1 MSDKSSIIK
10 ETQKYLARG
19 QIDKAIAEWEKLI
32 KEYPDGNNYNTLGD
46 LYLKKDDKQNAID
59 SFHKAA
65 NFFRHEGFSLKA
77 LALYK
82 KILNINPSDP
92 DSLFSLGELNEEKG
106 LTTDA
111 IKYYLATADSL
122 SKEGKKEKL
131 LDIYDKV
138 LTLSPANIPLR
149 NKVAEIYSKEGL
161 MSEATKQYFQIAM
174 LHAEKG
180 EIEKSI
186 GYYQKVL
193 GAQPLNREAILGINY
208 LYEKTGNL
216 EKAIEQMKEAINLF
230 PQDTDIHLRCAEIH
244 IMSGMFD
251 EAREYLGKVIEIEP
265 ANIKARRL
273 LGDIY
278 LNEGDREKAWT
289 EYLPVLDEMILD
301 EKYDDAIKL
310 LDSFKD
316 IDPLETGKRLVSLYR
331 QLGEQDHIANELI
344 SLGDVLILKDMQK
357 EALNCYKEALEITP
371 DNESLSAKV
380 AELDKEVSKELEEE
394 FISIKTEKS
403 VDEAI
408 VEADIFL
415 RYGLYDNV
423 KNLLE
428 VYKDREPENIELH
441 LRLKSLYVDTGDKEQ
456 AITECLILNELY
468 KKAGDISKGEQVI
481 KEAYEIS
488 PEDQR
493 LISVTAPPLH
503 EKEEEVTI
511 TPPEGPAIEDYSEEI
526 AEADFYS
533 RQGLTDEARAIL
545 ERLQTLFP
553 ENKEIGQKLDSLGQV
568 VETEQKIEHI
578 EEKQE
583 EIILT
588 ESEILEAEEIHE
600 PALDSDV
607 MDIFNEFK
615 KGLEKELDEED
626 YETHYNLGI
635 AYKEMGLTDDAIR
648 EFQTSR
654 NNPKRF
660 VPSSSML
667 GICYMEKGLYPLAID
682 VLRNAIEKME
692 DRGES
697 YWSMK
702 YDLAEAYE
710 KKGNLKEALDLYT
723 AVYGWNSK
731 FRSVSDKLTN
741 LRAKVTEDGVEQK
754 KTKDRKDR
762 VSYL

>member
-19 QIDKAIAEWEKLI
+19 QIDKAIAEWEKMI
-32 KEYPDGNNYNTLGD
+32 KEYPDGNTYNTLGD
-46 LYLKKDDKQNAID
+46 LYLKKGDKQNAID

-65 NFFRHEGFSLKA
+65 NFFSHEGFSLKA

-92 DSLFSLGELNEEKG
+92 DSLYSLGELNEEKG
-106 LTTDA
+106 LTIDA

-122 SKEGKKEKL
+122 SKEGKKERL
-131 LDIYDKV
+131 LDIYDKI
-138 LTLSPANIPLR
+138 LNLSPANIPLR

-161 MSEATKQYFQIAM
+161 MSEASKQYFQIAM
-174 LHAEKG
+174 LYAEKG
-180 EIEKSI
+180 DTEKSI

-193 GAQPLNREAILGINY
+193 DAQPLNREAILGINY
-208 LYEKTGNL
+208 IYEKTGNL
-216 EKAIEQMKEAINLF
+216 EKAIEQIKEAINLF
-230 PQDTDIHLRCAEIH
+230 PQDTDIRLRSAEIH
-244 IMSGMFD
+244 IMTGRFD
-251 EAREYLGKVIEIEP
+251 EARENLRKVTEIEP
-265 ANIKARRL
+265 ANIKTRRL
-273 LGDIY
+273 LGEIY
-278 LNEGDREKAWT
+278 INEGDREKAWT

-331 QLGEQDHIANELI
+331 QLGEQSQVANELI
-344 SLGDVLILKDMQK
+344 SLGDVLTATGMQK

-371 DNESLSAKV
+371 DNDSLSPKI
-380 AELDKEVSKELEEE
+380 AELEKELGAEY
-394 FISIKTEKS
+394 ISIKAEKT

-428 VYKDREPENIELH
+428 VYKDREAENIELR
-441 LRLKSLYVDTGDKEQ
+441 LRLKSLYADTGDKEQ

-468 KKAGDISKGEQVI
+468 KKAGDILKGEQML

-503 EKEEEVTI
+503 EKEEVTI
-511 TPPEGPAIEDYSEEI
+511 TPPEGPTIEDYSEGI

-533 RQGLTDEARAIL
+533 KQGLTDEARAIL

-553 ENKEIGQKLDSLGQV
+553 ENKEISQKLDLLGQV
-568 VETEQKIEHI
+568 VEAEQKTEHI
-578 EEKQE
+578 EEKE
-583 EIILT
+583 KEVVLT

-600 PALDSDV
+600 PTIDSDV

-615 KGLEKELDEED
+615 KGLEKELDEDD

-660 VPSSSML
+660 IPSSSML
-667 GICYMEKGLYPLAID
+667 GICYMEKGIYSLAID
-682 VLRNAIEKME
+682 VLKTAIEKME

-697 YWSMK
+697 YWAMK
-702 YDLAEAYE
+702 YDLAKAYE
-710 KKGNLKEALDLYT
+710 KNGNLKEALGLYT
-723 AVYGWNSK
+723 EIYGWNSK
-731 FRSVSDKLTN
+731 FRSVSDKIN
-741 LRAKVTEDGVEQK
+741 QLRAMGDVEQK
-754 KTKDRKDR
+754 KPKDRKDR

>member
-19 QIDKAIAEWEKLI
+19 QIDKAIAEWEKMI
-32 KEYPDGNNYNTLGD
+32 KEYPDGNNHNTLGD
-46 LYLKKDDKQNAID
+46 LYLKKGDKQNAID
-59 SFHKAA
+59 LFHKAA
-65 NFFRHEGFSLKA
+65 NFFSREGFSLKA

-92 DSLFSLGELNEEKG
+92 DSLYSLGELNEEKG

-131 LDIYDKV
+131 LDIYDKI
-138 LTLSPANIPLR
+138 LALSPANIPLR

-161 MSEATKQYFQIAM
+161 MSEASKQYFQIAM
-174 LHAEKG
+174 LYAEKG
-180 EIEKSI
+180 DTEKSI

-193 GAQPLNREAILGINY
+193 DAQPLNREAILGINY
-208 LYEKTGNL
+208 LYERTGNL
-216 EKAIEQMKEAINLF
+216 EKAIEQIKEAINLF
-230 PQDTDIHLRCAEIH
+230 PQDTDIHLRSAEIH
-244 IMSGMFD
+244 IMTGRFD
-251 EAREYLGKVIEIEP
+251 EAREDLRKVTEIEP

-278 LNEGDREKAWT
+278 INEGDREKAWT

-331 QLGEQDHIANELI
+331 QLGEQGQVANELI
-344 SLGDVLILKDMQK
+344 SLGDVLTATGMQK

-371 DNESLSAKV
+371 DNDSLSPKI
-380 AELDKEVSKELEEE
+380 AELEKELGAEY
-394 FISIKTEKS
+394 ISIKAEKT

-428 VYKDREPENIELH
+428 VYKQSEPENIELH
-441 LRLKSLYVDTGDKEQ
+441 LRLKSLYADTGDKEQ

-468 KKAGDISKGEQVI
+468 KKAGDISNGEQML

-503 EKEEEVTI
+503 EKEEVTI

-533 RQGLTDEARAIL
+533 KQGLTDEARAIL

-553 ENKEIGQKLDSLGQV
+553 ENKEISQKLDSLGQV
-568 VETEQKIEHI
+568 VEAEQKTEHI
-578 EEKQE
+578 EEKE
-583 EIILT
+583 KEIILT

-600 PALDSDV
+600 PTLDSDV
-607 MDIFNEFK
+607 MDIFTEFK
-615 KGLEKELDEED
+615 KGLEKELDEDD

-660 VPSSSML
+660 IPSASML
-667 GICYMEKGLYPLAID
+667 GICYMEKGIYSLAID
-682 VLRNAIEKME
+682 VLKTAIEKME

-697 YWSMK
+697 YWAMK
-702 YDLAEAYE
+702 YDLAKAYE
-710 KKGNLKEALDLYT
+710 KNGNLKEALGLYT
-723 AVYGWNSK
+723 EIYGWNSK
-731 FRSVSDKLTN
+731 FRSVSDKIN
-741 LRAKVTEDGVEQK
+741 QLRAMGDVEQK
-754 KTKDRKDR
+754 KPKDRKDR

>member
-1 MSDKSSIIK
+1 
-10 ETQKYLARG
+10 
-19 QIDKAIAEWEKLI
+19 
-32 KEYPDGNNYNTLGD
+32 
-46 LYLKKDDKQNAID
+46 
-59 SFHKAA
+59 
-65 NFFRHEGFSLKA
+65 
-77 LALYK
+77 
-82 KILNINPSDP
+82 
-92 DSLFSLGELNEEKG
+92 
-106 LTTDA
+106 
-111 IKYYLATADSL
+111 
-122 SKEGKKEKL
+122 
-131 LDIYDKV
+131 
-138 LTLSPANIPLR
+138 
-149 NKVAEIYSKEGL
+149 
-161 MSEATKQYFQIAM
+161 
-174 LHAEKG
+174 
-180 EIEKSI
+180 
-186 GYYQKVL
+186 
-193 GAQPLNREAILGINY
+193 
-208 LYEKTGNL
+208 
-216 EKAIEQMKEAINLF
+216 
-230 PQDTDIHLRCAEIH
+230 
-244 IMSGMFD
+244 
-251 EAREYLGKVIEIEP
+251 
-265 ANIKARRL
+265 
-273 LGDIY
+273 
-278 LNEGDREKAWT
+278 
-289 EYLPVLDEMILD
+289 MILD

-331 QLGEQDHIANELI
+331 QLGEQGQVANELI
-344 SLGDVLILKDMQK
+344 SLGDVLTVKGMQK
-357 EALNCYKEALEITP
+357 EAFNCYKDALEITP

-380 AELDKEVSKELEEE
+380 AELEKEVSKELEEE
-394 FISIKTEKS
+394 FISIKAEKT

-441 LRLKSLYVDTGDKEQ
+441 LRLKSLYVDTGDREQ

-493 LISVTAPPLH
+493 LISVTAPPLP
-503 EKEEEVTI
+503 EEVEEVTI

-568 VETEQKIEHI
+568 VETEEKIEHI

-600 PALDSDV
+600 PALDNDV

-731 FRSVSDKLTN
+731 FRSVSDKLNN

>member
-46 LYLKKDDKQNAID
+46 LYLKKGDTQNAID

-65 NFFRHEGFSLKA
+65 KFFRHEGFSLKA

-92 DSLFSLGELNEEKG
+92 DSLYSLGELNEEKG

-111 IKYYLATADSL
+111 TRYYLAAADSL
-122 SKEGKKEKL
+122 SKEGKKERL
-131 LDIYDKV
+131 LEIYDKI
-138 LTLSPANIPLR
+138 LALSPANIPFR
-149 NKVAEIYSKEGL
+149 NKVAEIYAKEGL
-161 MSEATKQYFQIAM
+161 MSEASKQYFQIAM
-174 LHAEKG
+174 LYAEKG
-180 EIEKSI
+180 DTEKSI

-193 GAQPLNREAILGINY
+193 SAQPLNREAILGINY
-208 LYEKTGNL
+208 LYEQTGNL
-216 EKAIEQMKEAINLF
+216 EKAIEQMKEAVNLF
-230 PQDTDIHLRCAEIH
+230 PLDTDIHLRCAEIH
-244 IMSGMFD
+244 IMTGRLD
-251 EAREYLGKVIEIEP
+251 EAREYLGKVTEIEP

-301 EKYDDAIKL
+301 EKYDAAIKL

-331 QLGEQDHIANELI
+331 QLGEQGQVANELI
-344 SLGDVLILKDMQK
+344 SLGDVLAVTGMQK

-380 AELDKEVSKELEEE
+380 AELAKEVSKELEEE
-394 FISIKTEKS
+394 YISIKTEKT

-468 KKAGDISKGEQVI
+468 KKAGDISEGEQVI
-481 KEAYEIS
+481 KEAYEIY

-493 LISVTAPPLH
+493 LISVTAPPLT
-503 EKEEEVTI
+503 EEEVTI
-511 TPPEGPAIEDYSEEI
+511 TPPEGSAIEDYSEEI

-545 ERLQTLFP
+545 ERLHTLFP
-553 ENKEIGQKLDSLGQV
+553 ENKEIDQKLDSLGQI

-600 PALDSDV
+600 PALGSDV

-615 KGLEKELDEED
+615 KGLEKELDEDD

-635 AYKEMGLTDDAIR
+635 AYKEMGLADDAIR

-654 NNPKRF
+654 NNPTRF

-667 GICYMEKGLYPLAID
+667 GMCYMEKGLYSLAID
-682 VLRNAIEKME
+682 VLRSAIERME

-731 FRSVSDKLTN
+731 FRSVSDKLNN

>member
-251 EAREYLGKVIEIEP
+251 EAREYLGKVTEIEP

-278 LNEGDREKAWT
+278 INEGDREKAWT

-503 EKEEEVTI
+503 EKEEAVTI
-511 TPPEGPAIEDYSEEI
+511 TPSEGPAIEDSSEEI

-731 FRSVSDKLTN
+731 FRSVSDKLNN

>member
-32 KEYPDGNNYNTLGD
+32 KEYPDGNTYNTLGD
-46 LYLKKDDKQNAID
+46 LYLKKGAKQDAID

-65 NFFRHEGFSLKA
+65 KFFRHEGFSLKA

-82 KILNINPSDP
+82 KILNINPADP

-138 LTLSPANIPLR
+138 LALSPANIPLR
-149 NKVAEIYSKEGL
+149 NKVAEIYAKEGL

-216 EKAIEQMKEAINLF
+216 EKAIEQMKEATTLF

-251 EAREYLGKVIEIEP
+251 EAREYLGKVTEIEP

-278 LNEGDREKAWT
+278 INEGDREKAWT

-331 QLGEQDHIANELI
+331 QLGEQGQVANELI
-344 SLGDVLILKDMQK
+344 SLGDVLAVTGMQK
-357 EALNCYKEALEITP
+357 EAFNCYKDALEITP

-380 AELDKEVSKELEEE
+380 AELEKEVSKELEEE
-394 FISIKTEKS
+394 YISIKAEKT

-468 KKAGDISKGEQVI
+468 KKAGDISKGEQML

-493 LISVTAPPLH
+493 LISMAAPPLH
-503 EKEEEVTI
+503 EKEEEVPV

-553 ENKEIGQKLDSLGQV
+553 ENKEIGQRLDSLGQV

-600 PALDSDV
+600 PALDSNV
-607 MDIFNEFK
+607 IDIFNEFK

-667 GICYMEKGLYPLAID
+667 GICYMEKGLYSLAID

-731 FRSVSDKLTN
+731 FRSVSDKLNN

-754 KTKDRKDR
+754 KKKDRKDR

>member
-46 LYLKKDDKQNAID
+46 LYLKKGDKQNAID

-92 DSLFSLGELNEEKG
+92 DSLYSLGELNEEKG

-149 NKVAEIYSKEGL
+149 NKVAEIYAKEGL

-216 EKAIEQMKEAINLF
+216 EKAIEQMKEATTLF

-251 EAREYLGKVIEIEP
+251 EAREYLGKVTEIEP

-278 LNEGDREKAWT
+278 INEGDREKAWT

-511 TPPEGPAIEDYSEEI
+511 TPSEGPAIEDYSEEI

-533 RQGLTDEARAIL
+533 KQGLTDEARAIL

-568 VETEQKIEHI
+568 VETEQKTEHI

-600 PALDSDV
+600 PTLDSDV